1 MVKRNALRSGNMK
14 IEDEQLK
21 HDGTADNV
29 IFAMSD
35 EAQEEWD
42 NFKKTLRKKYTYARE
57 KIRDD
62 DPNVYRKWGYRISLE
77 ELKEIFMYEFTP
89 VEADGF
95 KRTMNIVDTEKEILF
110 EATETRNNERPFHF
124 FCGVYSKKDSAYI
137 VDEQNKYMEDRID
150 KLAYERGSWKVFNLL
165 TCRWGEY

>member
-1 MVKRNALRSGNMK
+1 MERKQMN

-21 HDGTADNV
+21 HDGTADKV

-42 NFKKTLRKKYTYARE
+42 NFKESLRGKYKYAKE
-57 KIRDD
+57 KFRDD

-95 KRTMNIVDTEKEILF
+95 KRTINIVDMGKEILF
-110 EATETRNNERPFHF
+110 EATEIRGSERPFHF
-124 FCGVYSKKDSAYI
+124 FCGVYSKKDNAYI
-137 VDEQNKYMEDRID
+137 VDEQDKHMVNRID
-150 KLAYERGSWKVFNLL
+150 KLADERNSWNIFNLL